1 MAQMKNHRHLPA
13 FILLDLVQHVNHGSA
28 ICHNL
33 VRDLPDFQCDTAAV
47 YRALS
52 RLEREGAVVYHWD
65 TTQSGPARKVY
76 LITEKGNEQLV
87 EWKKDVE
94 SRIKKLNHFLTVYK
108 KLRINE

>member
-13 FILLDLVQHVNHGSA
+13 FILLDLVQHENHGSA

-52 RLEREGAVVYHWD
+52 RLEREGLWCIIGIQPNRD
-65 TTQSGPARKVY
+65 RLARYTLLQIKDMNNWWN
-76 LITEKGNEQLV
+76 G
-87 EWKKDVE
+87 KKMWNLALK
-94 SRIKKLNHFLTVYK
+94 S
-108 KLRINE
+108 